1 MQGTLSSP
9 RMVATV
15 EAPASA
21 AAPPSQRILAG
32 ILFMCGAGLLFPV
45 MSGFA
50 KFLGEDGY
58 SSLQVSWARA
68 FGHIVFM
75 LAFFVPRFGL
85 RMLKTRRPLIQ
96 LLRSSML
103 FSSNA
108 TNFFAITFIPLAK
121 TASIS
126 LMAPLL
132 VVPLAWAILGE
143 RTTRQRMAALMTGFV
158 GVLIVIRPGTE
169 LFHWAS
175 LFAVASA
182 VCYAVYQVMT
192 RRIAGY
198 DPPETS
204 TIYSSVVGAFGMFL
218 VLPFVWRTPDSLR
231 DIAYF
236 CSLGVIGAI
245 GHYLVANALTNAPA
259 NIVAPFQYMQLI
271 GSVAVG
277 YFFFGDFPDV
287 LTWLGA
293 AIIVASGLYI
303 GWSQTRKA

>member
-1 MQGTLSSP
+1 MESP
-9 RMVATV
+9 AVS
-15 EAPASA
+15 PN
-21 AAPPSQRILAG
+21 QRILAG

-50 KFLGEDGY
+50 KFLGESGY
-58 SSLQVSWARA
+58 NSLQVSWARA
-68 FGHIVFM
+68 FGHIVFI

-85 RMLKTRRPLIQ
+85 RMLRTRRPLIQ
-96 LLRSSML
+96 LLRSRML

-108 TNFFAITFIPLAK
+108 TNFFAIIFLPLAK

-132 VVPLAWAILGE
+132 VVPLARLILGE
-143 RTTRQRMAALMTGFV
+143 RTTAGRMVALGVGFA

-175 LFAVASA
+175 LFALASA
-182 VCYAVYQVMT
+182 AGYAVYQVLT
-192 RRIAGY
+192 RRISGI

-204 TIYSSVVGAFGMFL
+204 AIFSSVVGGFGMFV
-218 VLPFVWRTPDSLR
+218 VLPFVWRTPENLS
-231 DIAYF
+231 DILYF
-236 CSLGVIGAI
+236 CSLAVIGAL
-245 GHYLVANALTNAPA
+245 GHYLVARALTNAPA
-259 NIVAPFQYMQLI
+259 NIIAPFQYMQLI

-287 LTWLGA
+287 LTWVGA
-293 AIIVASGLYI
+293 AIIVGSGLYI
-303 GWSQTRKA
+303 GWSQTRRT

>member
-1 MQGTLSSP
+1 LTP
-9 RMVATV
+9 DK
-15 EAPASA
+15 ASDG
-21 AAPPSQRILAG
+21 QRILAG

-50 KFLGEDGY
+50 KFLGETGY

-75 LAFFVPRFGL
+75 LAVFVPRFGW
-85 RMLKTRRPLIQ
+85 RMLRTRRPLVQ
-96 LLRSSML
+96 LLRSAML
-103 FSSNA
+103 FGSNA

-132 VVPLAWAILGE
+132 VVPLARLILGE
-143 RTTRQRMAALMTGFV
+143 RTTRGRMVALGVGFA

-182 VCYAVYQVMT
+182 FGYAIYQVLT
-192 RRIAGY
+192 RRIAGI

-218 VLPFVWRTPDSLR
+218 VLPFVWRTPEGVR
-231 DIAYF
+231 DILYF
-236 CSLGVIGAI
+236 CSLGVIGAL
-245 GHYLVANALTNAPA
+245 GHYLVARALTNAPA
-259 NIVAPFQYMQLI
+259 NIIAPFQYMQLI

-277 YFFFGDFPDV
+277 YFFFGDFPDL
-287 LTWLGA
+287 LTWVGA
-293 AIIVASGLYI
+293 AIIVGSGLYI
-303 GWSQTRKA
+303 GWSQTRQAPAKI